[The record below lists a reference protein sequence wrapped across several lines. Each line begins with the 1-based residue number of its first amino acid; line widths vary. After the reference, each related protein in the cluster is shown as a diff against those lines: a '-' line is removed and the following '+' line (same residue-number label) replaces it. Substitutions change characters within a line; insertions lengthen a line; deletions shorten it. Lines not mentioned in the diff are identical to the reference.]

1 MPRLGSWVGHQK
13 GDGGY
18 VCMFILHM
26 KDCVSECS
34 FANERRLQQ
43 CE

>member
-1 MPRLGSWVGHQK
+1 MPGLGNWVGHQK
-13 GDGGY
+13 GDGGH
-18 VCMFILHM
+18 VCMFTLHM
-26 KDCVSECS
+26 ENCVSECS